1 VAESRSDGEGKE
13 GVDGVEED
21 DDGSMTEV
29 EEMVK
34 VKAMMEGDR
43 GGGSKM
49 LTQRGFEV
57 ENEVRKQEFRKMVA
71 AQQACKCWLW
81 KHTEKGGGR
90 WAAVA

>member
-1 VAESRSDGEGKE
+1 
-13 GVDGVEED
+13 
-21 DDGSMTEV
+21 MTEA

-34 VKAMMEGDR
+34 AKVMMEGDG

-49 LTQRGFEV
+49 STQRGFEV
-57 ENEVRKQEFRKMVA
+57 ENEVRKQEFRKTVA
-71 AQQACKCWLW
+71 AQQACKHQSW